1 MNEQFA
7 KLTELNPLPWD
18 DAALLAVDAIVL
30 MDTQPGFGNSPLP
43 PTVQPLVVI
52 DHHRPGRGGRAKPKC
67 AFCEVGVIKVTRDG
81 RKTRL
86 ECQNQSCRHFVEG
99 RFDQDADNFEE
110 DFVSSDV
117 KSVKKT

>member
-1 MNEQFA
+1 LRTAA
-7 KLTELNPLPWD
+7 KREVRSVSKSD
-18 DAALLAVDAIVL
+18 DYAGMSGGEDDIIYWQDAIEAHL
-30 MDTQPGFGNSPLP
+30 AK
-43 PTVQPLVVI
+43 
-52 DHHRPGRGGRAKPKC
+52 RPDKMPKC